1 MQRGSMWPLSLN
13 AGDASRRTWST
24 PLTQHIATNETKRRL
39 RIRFSGAQKKIVI
52 CTFFLPPPHLSVRL
66 GRDGCAFRRLLHG
79 GFLFSSVLGDLRSH
93 AFFAGLQ
100 QRKTQTDQ
108 VIEQRPQAPCPEK
121 KISSRAA
128 PKIEKCEQKKCG
140 RDAQRFLP
148 IIIILIIFLPPLE
161 PSL

>member
-13 AGDASRRTWST
+13 AGDACRRTWST

-39 RIRFSGAQKKIVI
+39 RIRFSGAKKKINNRNI
-52 CTFFLPPPHLSVRL
+52 HLFLPPPHLSVRL

-121 KISSRAA
+121 KRFQVEHRRRSRNASKRNVA
-128 PKIEKCEQKKCG
+128 ETHKDFS
-140 RDAQRFLP
+140 R
-148 IIIILIIFLPPLE
+148 
-161 PSL
+161 